1 MIEIM
6 VKRGTA
12 SQLYETQHG
21 DVYIRRDGSVQ
32 GPLKAG
38 TIQEWTRMVS
48 TFGIKAI
55 TITKTAR
62 FLFLK

>member
-38 TIQEWTRMVS
+38 AIQEWTRMVRKS
-48 TFGIKAI
+48 GPKAI
-55 TITKTAR
+55 NVTKTAR
-62 FLFLK
+62 FSFLK